1 MPPPSPLRLAILF
14 GGPSAEHEISLRS
27 AREVLAHLDPSRH
40 LPLLVGITR
49 EGGWLGPD
57 ASQRMLDG
65 EDVEERGE
73 SPFLPDDCACVFPVL
88 HGPGGEDGKIQGWL
102 EILGVPCVGSGSV
115 GSALAM
121 DKVLAKIVLRHAG
134 LPVLSWTE
142 VDARE
147 LEGDVTS
154 LLEKISADRG
164 FPCFVK
170 PTCQGS
176 SIGIT
181 RVEDA
186 DGLLVAL
193 EEAFRH
199 GPRALVEP
207 AVQAPREFE
216 IAILDG
222 SEPMVSDLGEIR
234 LEDDSWYDY
243 KEKYESNRAELVL
256 GPTGL
261 PEALVSSMKEQA
273 LAAFRALE
281 LSGMARVDFIF
292 APSAGRFWLN
302 EVNTIPGFT
311 SISMYPRLMAAA
323 GFDFTRLLDRL
334 ITQALATSEKTPRED
349 ASLQRVTS

>member
-1 MPPPSPLRLAILF
+1 MTPPSPLRLAVLF

-27 AREVLAHLDPSRH
+27 AREVLAHLDPARY

-49 EGGWLGPD
+49 EGGWLGPE
-57 ASQRMLDG
+57 ASHCMLEG
-65 EDVEERGE
+65 EDVDERGGA
-73 SPFLPDDCACVFPVL
+73 PFLPDDCACVFPIL

-121 DKVLAKIVLRHAG
+121 DKILAKVVLRHSG

-147 LEGDVTS
+147 LEGDVAP
-154 LLEKISADRG
+154 LLEKIAVDRG

-186 DGLLVAL
+186 DGLLAAL

-199 GPRALVEP
+199 GPRALAES
-207 AVQAPREFE
+207 AVPAPREFE

-222 SEPMVSDLGEIR
+222 PEPVVSDLGEIR

-243 KEKYESNRAELVL
+243 EEKYESNRAELVV

-261 PEALVSSMKEQA
+261 PSALEAAMKRQA
-273 LAAFRALE
+273 HSAFRALD
-281 LSGMARVDFIF
+281 LSGMARVDFLF
-292 APSAGRFWLN
+292 APSSGRFWLN
-302 EVNTIPGFT
+302 EVNTMPGFT
-311 SISMYPRLMAAA
+311 PISMYSMMWKASGRPYNQ
-323 GFDFTRLLDRL
+323 LLDEL
-334 ITQALATSEKTPRED
+334 IQLGLERHRDRTRNQTTP
-349 ASLQRVTS
+349 V